1 MQEVPDTWEELET
14 SSVSTEAGSLKCEWW
29 PNMSLQ
35 APGSEEDS
43 KDSKSR
49 FHRDLQNLNKD
60 GSFRSTAGSAKRP
73 STVLDQAVAKWQRHG
88 VADVEA
94 RIRPVSKS
102 CRGVSRG
109 LTS

>member
-14 SSVSTEAGSLKCEWW
+14 SSVSTE
-29 PNMSLQ
+29 

-49 FHRDLQNLNKD
+49 FHRDLQNLNK
-60 GSFRSTAGSAKRP
+60 
-73 STVLDQAVAKWQRHG
+73 AVAKWQRHG

-94 RIRPVSKS
+94 RIRCSKAAQQLRLRDNFDEEHFVQS
-102 CRGVSRG
+102 VLKRCAQGSP
-109 LTS
+109 T